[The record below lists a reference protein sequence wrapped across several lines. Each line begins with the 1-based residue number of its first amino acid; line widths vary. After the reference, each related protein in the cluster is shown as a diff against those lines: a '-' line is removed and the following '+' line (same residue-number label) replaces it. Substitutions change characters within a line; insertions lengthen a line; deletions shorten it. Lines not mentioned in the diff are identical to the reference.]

1 MVLFMRGNYT
11 FIISPRT
18 YLVDISKRF
27 LVLYQHLGKLGA
39 LVCIETHDV
48 TQQEDVV
55 RRVAY
60 FLGVQDNLLELAS
73 LGETL
78 DHL

>member
-1 MVLFMRGNYT
+1 MVLFLRNCT

-18 YLVDISKRF
+18 YLVDISERF
-27 LVLYQHLGKLGA
+27 LVLYQHLGKLGT
-39 LVCIETHDV
+39 LVCVETHDV
-48 TQQEDVV
+48 TQQEDIVW
-55 RRVAY
+55 RVAY
-60 FLGVQDNLLELAS
+60 FLGIKHNLLELAS